1 MFIWTIV
8 ALSILAGALIAT
20 QGPINAEL
28 SRLTGHPLSAA
39 AMSSMMTASIL
50 LTLAVV
56 SRAPMPE
63 IGRLAA
69 APWWIVVGGGLIG
82 VYGVYA
88 LLAFTPILGAASFI
102 AAMISGMLIAAV
114 VLDHFG
120 FVGLEVRTINA
131 WRLLGIGFLFTGVVL
146 VRRF

>member
-82 VYGVYA
+82 V
-88 LLAFTPILGAASFI
+88 
-102 AAMISGMLIAAV
+102 
-114 VLDHFG
+114 
-120 FVGLEVRTINA
+120 
-131 WRLLGIGFLFTGVVL
+131 
-146 VRRF
+146 